1 MTLCQINMTN
11 CHYITDL
18 GDAMTMTATESLST
32 LLRDGSKA
40 EHTSAEG
47 SSFMSV
53 MLDGRISPDGY
64 VAYLLRLQRVYA
76 ALESVARRLEG
87 DPIAGAVIDPAL
99 ERSAAL
105 AADLDHWAGDGW
117 RELPVDS
124 PATDRYVE
132 RIEASATWGGLFVA
146 HHYTRYLGDLSGG
159 QAIGRILG
167 RAYELEGTAGVEFYA
182 FDAIPKP
189 KPYKDAYRARLDALP
204 LDSAEHHRILDEVKA
219 VFGLNEGIFSELS
232 ADLDRWTR

>member
-1 MTLCQINMTN
+1 MTL
-11 CHYITDL
+11 
-18 GDAMTMTATESLST
+18 TATESLST

-53 MLDGRISPDGY
+53 MLEGRISPEGY
-64 VAYLLRLQRVYA
+64 TAYLLRLQRVYA
-76 ALESVARRLEG
+76 ALESVAHRLEG
-87 DPIAGAVIDPAL
+87 DPIASAVIDPAL
-99 ERSAAL
+99 ERGAAL
-105 AADLDHWAGDGW
+105 AADLDHWAGSGW
-117 RELPVDS
+117 RDIAVES
-124 PATDRYVE
+124 PATERYVE
-132 RIEASATWGGLFVA
+132 RVEASISWGGLFVA

-167 RAYELEGTAGVEFYA
+167 RAYGLETTTGVEFYA

-204 LDSAEHHRILDEVKA
+204 LDVAEQQRILDEVKV
-219 VFGLNEGIFSELS
+219 VFGLNEAIFSELS